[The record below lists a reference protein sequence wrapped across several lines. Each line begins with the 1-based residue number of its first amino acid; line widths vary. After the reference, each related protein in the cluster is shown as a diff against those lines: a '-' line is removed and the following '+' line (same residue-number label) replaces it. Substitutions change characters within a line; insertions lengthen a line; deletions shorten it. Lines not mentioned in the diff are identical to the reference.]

1 VTATRLPCD
10 DAVVHSAPQSRQCS
24 DAIGRAVLAAAIL
37 GSTMT
42 FVDGSVVNVALP
54 VLREKLRASAAEA
67 QWIVEAYMLFLAS
80 LILVGGALGDRWGR
94 RFVFVLGTVIFAVAS
109 AWCGMTRDVT
119 QLIVARGAQGI
130 GAALLVPGS
139 LALIS
144 ANFSK
149 ERRGQ
154 AIGTWAAFT
163 SIAAGIGP
171 LLGGWLVES
180 VSWRWIFFINVPIAA
195 LVVAIVWWRVPESRG
210 EAATGG
216 IDWAGTALVTAGL
229 FGLVFGLV
237 EGERRGFD
245 DSRIRLSL
253 VLGVLALVAFAV
265 VEWRVREPMM
275 PPALFKS
282 RAFTGAN
289 LLTLFLYC
297 ALGALTFVLPFTL
310 IQRHGYSVVQA
321 AAAQVPFVVVMS
333 LLSPWAGWLA
343 DRYGARLPL
352 TVGPT
357 IAAIGFALFSR
368 AASDGSYW
376 TGVFP
381 AVMTM
386 SLGMG
391 ITVAPLTTTVMTSV
405 GESRAGIASG
415 INNAV
420 SRIAML
426 LAVAIAGVV
435 TGGSFPTGLA
445 RVAWMSAA
453 LALAGAAS
461 AALLV
466 RSAITENG
474 R

>member
-1 VTATRLPCD
+1 
-10 DAVVHSAPQSRQCS
+10 
-24 DAIGRAVLAAAIL
+24 
-37 GSTMT
+37 MT

-54 VLREKLRASAAEA
+54 VLREKLGASAAEA

-109 AWCGMTRDVT
+109 AWCGMGRTVT
-119 QLIVARGAQGI
+119 QLIVARGVQGV

-144 ANFSK
+144 ASFSR
-149 ERRGQ
+149 EHRGQ

-163 SIAAGIGP
+163 SIAAGLGP
-171 LLGGWLVES
+171 LVGGWLVES
-180 VSWRWIFFINVPIAA
+180 VSWRWIFFLNLPLAA
-195 LVVAIVWWRVPESRG
+195 LVLVIAWWRVPESRG
-210 EAATGG
+210 EAASGR
-216 IDWAGTALVTAGL
+216 IDWMGTALVTAGL
-229 FGLVFGLV
+229 FGLVFGLI
-237 EGERRGFD
+237 EGERRGFA
-245 DSRIRLSL
+245 DSGIRLSL
-253 VLGVLALVAFAV
+253 ALSVVALVAFAI
-265 VEWRVREPMM
+265 VERRIRSPMM
-275 PPALFKS
+275 PPALFES

-297 ALGALTFVLPFTL
+297 ALGATTFVLPFTL

-321 AAAQVPFVVVMS
+321 AGAQVPFVVVMAV
-333 LLSPWAGWLA
+333 LSPWAGRLM

-368 AASDGSYW
+368 AAYDGSYW
-376 TGVFP
+376 TSVFP
-381 AVMTM
+381 AVMIM

-391 ITVAPLTTTVMTSV
+391 ISVAPLTTTVMTSV
-405 GESRAGIASG
+405 GESRAGLASG
-415 INNAV
+415 VNNAV
-420 SRIAML
+420 SRIAIL

-435 TGGSFPTGLA
+435 TQGSFQTGLA
-445 RVAWMSAA
+445 RIAWMAA
-453 LALAGAAS
+453 GLALAGALS

-466 RSAITENG
+466 RISV

>member
-1 VTATRLPCD
+1 
-10 DAVVHSAPQSRQCS
+10 
-24 DAIGRAVLAAAIL
+24 VLAAAII

-54 VLREKLRASAAEA
+54 VLREKLGASAAEA

-109 AWCGMTRDVT
+109 AWCGMARTVT
-119 QLIVARGAQGI
+119 QLIVARGVQGI

-144 ANFSK
+144 ASFSR

-163 SIAAGIGP
+163 SIAAGLGP

-180 VSWRWIFFINVPIAA
+180 VSWRWIFFLNLPLAA
-195 LVVAIVWWRVPESRG
+195 LVLVIAWWRVPESRG
-210 EAATGG
+210 EAASGR
-216 IDWAGTALVTAGL
+216 IDGMGTALVTAGL
-229 FGLVFGLV
+229 FGLVFGLI
-237 EGERRGFD
+237 EGERRGFA
-245 DSRIRLSL
+245 DSGIRLSL
-253 VLGVLALVAFAV
+253 ALSVVALVAFAI
-265 VEWRVREPMM
+265 VERRIRNPMM
-275 PPALFKS
+275 PPALFES

-297 ALGALTFVLPFTL
+297 ALGATTFVLPFTL

-321 AAAQVPFVVVMS
+321 AAAQVPFVVVMAV
-333 LLSPWAGWLA
+333 LSPWAGRLM

-368 AASDGSYW
+368 AAYDGSYW
-376 TGVFP
+376 TSVFP
-381 AVMTM
+381 AVMIM

-391 ITVAPLTTTVMTSV
+391 ISVAPLTTTVMTSV
-405 GESRAGIASG
+405 GESRAGLASG
-415 INNAV
+415 VNNAV
-420 SRIAML
+420 SRIAIL

-435 TGGSFPTGLA
+435 TQGSFQTGLA
-445 RVAWMSAA
+445 RIAWMSAG
-453 LALAGAAS
+453 LALAGALS

-466 RSAITENG
+466 RISV

>member
-1 VTATRLPCD
+1 
-10 DAVVHSAPQSRQCS
+10 
-24 DAIGRAVLAAAIL
+24 VLVAAIL
-37 GSTMT
+37 GSTMA

-54 VLREKLRASAAEA
+54 ILREKLGASAAEA

-94 RFVFVLGTVIFAVAS
+94 RFVFVLGTVTFAVAS
-109 AWCGMTRDVT
+109 AWCGMARSVT
-119 QLIVARGAQGI
+119 QLIVARGVQGI

-144 ANFSK
+144 ASFSK

-163 SIAAGIGP
+163 SIAAGLGP

-180 VSWRWIFFINVPIAA
+180 VSWRWIFFLNLPLAA
-195 LVVAIVWWRVPESRG
+195 VVVALVWWRVLESRG

-229 FGLVFGLV
+229 FGLVFGLI

-253 VLGVLALVAFAV
+253 ALGALALVAFGL
-265 VEWRVREPMM
+265 VERRVGEPMM
-275 PPALFKS
+275 PPALFRS

-297 ALGALTFVLPFTL
+297 ALGATTFVLPFTL

-321 AAAQVPFVVVMS
+321 AAAQLPLVIVLA
-333 LLSPWAGWLA
+333 LLSPPAGRLMG
-343 DRYGARLPL
+343 RYGARLLL

-368 AASDGSYW
+368 AAQDGSYW

-381 AVMTM
+381 AMMTM

-391 ITVAPLTTTVMTSV
+391 LTVAPLTTTVMTSV
-405 GESRAGIASG
+405 DERRAGLASG

-420 SRIAML
+420 SRIAIL
-426 LAVAIAGVV
+426 LAVAVAGVV
-435 TGGSFPTGLA
+435 TGGSFQAGLA

-453 LALAGAAS
+453 LALAGAVS
-461 AALLV
+461 AAFLV
-466 RSAITENG
+466 RGSA

>member
-1 VTATRLPCD
+1 MTD
-10 DAVVHSAPQSRQCS
+10 DGR
-24 DAIGRAVLAAAIL
+24 GRAVLAAAIL

-54 VLREKLRASAAEA
+54 VLREKLGASAAEA
-67 QWIVEAYMLFLAS
+67 QWIIEAYMLFLAS

-94 RFVFVLGTVIFAVAS
+94 RFGFVLGTVIFAVAS
-109 AWCGMTRDVT
+109 TLCGMARNAT
-119 QLIVARGAQGI
+119 QLIVARGVQGI

-163 SIAAGIGP
+163 SIAAGLGP
-171 LLGGWLVES
+171 LLGGWLVEN
-180 VSWRWIFFINVPIAA
+180 VSWRWIFYINLPLAA
-195 LVVAIVWWRVPESRG
+195 IVVAIVWWRVPESRG
-210 EAATGG
+210 KAASGG
-216 IDWAGTALVTAGL
+216 IDWAGTALVTTGL
-229 FGLVFGLV
+229 FGFVFGLI
-237 EGERRGFD
+237 EGERHGFA

-253 VLGVLALVAFAV
+253 TLGAMALIGFAI
-265 VEWRVREPMM
+265 VELRVRDPMM
-275 PPALFKS
+275 PPVLFKS

-297 ALGALTFVLPFTL
+297 ALGATTFVLPFTL
-310 IQRHGYSVVQA
+310 IQQHGYSVVQA
-321 AAAQVPFVVVMS
+321 AAAQLPLVIVLA
-333 LLSPWAGWLA
+333 LLSPWAGRLMN
-343 DRYGARLPL
+343 RYGARLLL
-352 TVGPT
+352 TVGST
-357 IAAIGFALFSR
+357 VTATGFALFSR

-381 AVMTM
+381 AMMIM

-391 ITVAPLTTTVMTSV
+391 ITVAPLTTTVMTAV
-405 GESRAGIASG
+405 DESRAGLASG
-415 INNAV
+415 VNNAV
-420 SRIAML
+420 SRIAIL

-435 TGGSFPTGLA
+435 TEGSFQTGLA
-445 RVAWMSAA
+445 SVAWMSAG

-466 RSAITENG
+466 RISS